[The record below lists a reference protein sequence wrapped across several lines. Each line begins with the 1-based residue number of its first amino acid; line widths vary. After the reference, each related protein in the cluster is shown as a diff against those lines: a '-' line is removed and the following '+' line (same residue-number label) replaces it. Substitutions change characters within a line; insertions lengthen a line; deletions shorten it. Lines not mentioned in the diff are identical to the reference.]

1 MANEA
6 VLIVDDDADIRKL
19 LTKVVEGNGCQAVT
33 ASNGKEAVSLAQ
45 SRKFDLILLDIMMN
59 GSDDGFEVVRR
70 LRSLGNDIPIIIL
83 SGRTDDFDTLYG
95 LDIGADDYVTK
106 PFNPVV
112 LGAKIKALIRRN
124 QKASYNAHN
133 YITAG
138 PFRYS
143 NMTLEFFKNDQLIP
157 LSSKEN
163 VMMKLFISNIGRVF
177 TKEQLYELVWS
188 NSVVDENAI
197 MVYISHLRSKIEDNP
212 KSPRYLKTVWGLGYK
227 FTVDE

>member
-1 MANEA
+1 MANDA
-6 VLIVDDDADIRKL
+6 VLIVDDDAAIRKL
-19 LTKVVEGNGCQAVT
+19 LTKVVEGNGCQACT
-33 ASNGKEAVSLAQ
+33 ASNGKEAIALAQ
-45 SRKFDLILLDIMMN
+45 SRKFDLILLDVMMN
-59 GSDDGFEVVRR
+59 GNDDGFEVVRK
-70 LRSLGNDIPIIIL
+70 LRSIGMDIPIMIL

-95 LDIGADDYVTK
+95 LDIGADDYITK

-124 QKASYNAHN
+124 QKAASSAHN
-133 YITAG
+133 YIIAG

-157 LSSKEN
+157 LPSREN